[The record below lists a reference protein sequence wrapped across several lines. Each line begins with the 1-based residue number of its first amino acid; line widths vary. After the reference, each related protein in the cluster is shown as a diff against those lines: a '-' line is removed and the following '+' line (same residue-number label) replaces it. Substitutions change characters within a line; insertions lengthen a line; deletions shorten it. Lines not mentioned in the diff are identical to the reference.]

1 MISYY
6 RITIA
11 SEQRYLQDIKG
22 FEILAL
28 HDLLSTLSAP
38 GNKMVIVTR
47 SLRRTLRR
55 REGCGG
61 AEIKR
66 KESYHDKQK
75 GE

>member
-1 MISYY
+1 
-6 RITIA
+6 
-11 SEQRYLQDIKG
+11 
-22 FEILAL
+22 
-28 HDLLSTLSAP
+28 
-38 GNKMVIVTR
+38 MVIVTR

>member
-1 MISYY
+1 
-6 RITIA
+6 
-11 SEQRYLQDIKG
+11 LQDIKG